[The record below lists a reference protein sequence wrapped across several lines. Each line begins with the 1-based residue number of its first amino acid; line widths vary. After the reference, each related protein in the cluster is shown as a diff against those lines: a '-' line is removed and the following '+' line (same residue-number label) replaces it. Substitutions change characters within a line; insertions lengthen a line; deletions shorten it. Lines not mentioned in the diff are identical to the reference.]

1 MSKITPYPLRNP
13 QDAGARGTETV
24 SLAPAD
30 VRIIRCLQED
40 ARAPVAKIAT
50 RIKMPESTVRHRLN
64 RLVRNGIVEF
74 AAVTNP
80 LKLGYQLWVIIE
92 IQAEISKVRSV
103 AQRLAIA
110 PEVNFVGITTGGYDV
125 LAAVLFRSNHE
136 LLDFTTGRLASI
148 PGIIRTS
155 TSSVL
160 HLVKRT
166 LQVPLPTPFAGN
178 GARPSSLRRRHRRH
192 RAPG

>member
-1 MSKITPYPLRNP
+1 M
-13 QDAGARGTETV
+13 ETA
-24 SLAPAD
+24 SLKAAD
-30 VRIIRCLQED
+30 VRIIRCLQDD
-40 ARAPVAKIAT
+40 ARAPVAQIAA
-50 RIKMPESTVRHRLN
+50 RMKMPESTVRHRLN
-64 RLVRNGIVEF
+64 RLVRDGIIDF
-74 AAVTNP
+74 AAVANP

-103 AQRLAIA
+103 AQRLASA

-125 LAAVLFRSNHE
+125 LAAALFRSNDE

-166 LQVPLPTPFAGN
+166 LQVPLPTPFDGN